1 MNTFPI
7 YNMTNMFSFISRDLV
22 LNSLNP
28 LFFIYPPFFLTNRQ
42 FLVPFPNL
50 FIGSQLNLQN
60 FKQKKEKNLK
70 DEFWRLHFMHLSI
83 DKYQK
88 WLHKNLVYF
97 SPVSSSH
104 LFVFFL
110 LITCVFQ
117 LESGSEPEKSNKSE
131 FTLLLINLWIFFT
144 INDSFLS

>member
-1 MNTFPI
+1 
-7 YNMTNMFSFISRDLV
+7 MTNMFSFISRDLV

-28 LFFIYPPFFLTNRQ
+28 LCFIYPPFLFLTNQQ

-70 DEFWRLHFMHLSI
+70 DEFCRLHFMHLSI

-88 WLHKNLVYF
+88 
-97 SPVSSSH
+97 
-104 LFVFFL
+104 
-110 LITCVFQ
+110 
-117 LESGSEPEKSNKSE
+117 
-131 FTLLLINLWIFFT
+131 
-144 INDSFLS
+144 